1 MADAAIVIISAG
13 AGQKPGETRLD
24 LVNKNGA
31 IFKSII
37 PEIDGVSLSMPAIVG
52 ADGVESDIPI
62 NLNGEEALKLKESAD
77 SLKKI
82 VEFLYADEAYE
93 LLHDEYT
100 PDKYDRIDIILE
112 KLRDYTVKHFADE
125 EQYMES
131 INYKKLFTQK
141 IQHQEFIHKIDEF
154 MEHHNDEVEDQD
166 EQIMG
171 ILTYLTEWLV
181 NHILYVDGQ
190 IPKG

>member
-1 MADAAIVIISAG
+1 MYEM
-13 AGQKPGETRLD
+13 KPEYYIG
-24 LVNKNGA
+24 
-31 IFKSII
+31 
-37 PEIDGVSLSMPAIVG
+37 IDMI
-52 ADGVESDIPI
+52 D
-62 NLNGEEALKLKESAD
+62 EEHKQL
-77 SLKKI
+77 
-82 VEFLYADEAYE
+82 FQYADEAYE

-141 IQHQEFIHKIDEF
+141 VQHQEFINKLDEF
-154 MEHHNDEVEDQD
+154 MEYHNEEVEDQD

-171 ILTYLTEWLV
+171 ILKYLTEWLT

-190 IPKG
+190 IPKE